1 MDLRACNNSIQR
13 FLRMKGRSRLGV
25 KNEMTEYLLSLD
37 FPTITFLESKRMET
51 DYGEWEE
58 VYILMQTKKVETPG
72 YFRYITLQIDLIMKI
87 LRKFG
92 VSDCGIQE
100 FECGD
105 NTYNILI
112 YVLNNGKDKENKE
125 EDWTGG
131 EFNDN

>member
-1 MDLRACNNSIQR
+1 
-13 FLRMKGRSRLGV
+13 MKGRSRLGV

-37 FPTITFLESKRMET
+37 FPQITFLESKRMET

-112 YVLNNGKDKENKE
+112 YVLNNGKDKENSKE
-125 EDWTGG
+125 EDYTGG
-131 EFNDN
+131 E